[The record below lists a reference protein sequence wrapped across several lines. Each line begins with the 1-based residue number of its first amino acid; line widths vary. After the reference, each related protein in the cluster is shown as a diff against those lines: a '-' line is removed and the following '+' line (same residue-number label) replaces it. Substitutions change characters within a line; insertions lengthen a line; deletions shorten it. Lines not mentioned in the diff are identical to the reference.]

1 MHGIGPELPLNRDI
15 KFGHY
20 ALITNLKDQVKQ
32 NFKNLLLT
40 SPGERIMNG
49 DFGVGLRNYLFESRF
64 IVVPKIKQRIKQ
76 QVDRYMPFIR
86 INNILFDSPADPAA
100 AAESPILS
108 VEVQYDVPSLNFSG
122 ELILQSEDMN

>member
-1 MHGIGPELPLNRDI
+1 MYGIGPELPLNRDI
-15 KFGHY
+15 KFGNFG
-20 ALITNLKDQVKQ
+20 LITNFKDQVKQ

-49 DFGVGLRNYLFESRF
+49 DFGVGLRNYLFEPRF
-64 IVVPKIKQRIKQ
+64 IAVPKIKQRIKQ

-86 INNILFDSPADPAA
+86 INNILFDSHQDPEI
-100 AAESPILS
+100 AAESPVLS
-108 VEVQYDVPSLNFSG
+108 VEVQYDVPSLNFSS

>member
-1 MHGIGPELPLNRDI
+1 MHGIGPELPLNRDAR
-15 KFGHY
+15 FGNFG
-20 ALITNLKDQVKQ
+20 LITNFRDQVKQ

-49 DFGVGLRNYLFESRF
+49 DFGVGLRNYLFEPRF
-64 IVVPKIKQRIKQ
+64 VVVPKIKQRIKQ

-86 INNILFDSPADPAA
+86 INNILFDSHQDPSVVD
-100 AAESPILS
+100 ESPILS
-108 VEVQYDVPSLNFSG
+108 IEIQYDVPSLNFSS